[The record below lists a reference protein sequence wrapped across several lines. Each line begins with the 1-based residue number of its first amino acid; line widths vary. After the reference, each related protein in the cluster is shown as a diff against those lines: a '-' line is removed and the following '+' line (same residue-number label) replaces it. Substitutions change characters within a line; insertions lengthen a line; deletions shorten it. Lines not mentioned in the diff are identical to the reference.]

1 MTINNRIIRL
11 RVSPQ
16 GATKKIEEATVLAG
30 DKDFTRGRRN
40 YWHQEGNQGVREQSL
55 YWLYVWACHRQ
66 RASASY
72 EAKEAFNH
80 IFDMDFDS
88 FPDGFIHEARKQR
101 YRDNGSVIPF

>member
-1 MTINNRIIRL
+1 MTINNQPVRL
-11 RVSPQ
+11 RVNPQ
-16 GATKKIEEATVLAG
+16 GATKKIEEATARAG
-30 DKDFTRGRRN
+30 NKIFTRGRRN
-40 YWHQEGNQGVREQSL
+40 YWHQEGNQGVREQNL

-66 RASASY
+66 RASC

-88 FPDGFIHEARKQR
+88 FPGGFIHEARKQR